1 MAESREYMSIDEILT
16 IINVIMSFALMVL
29 IFIATHQDIK
39 TWRLIN
45 KNLSALLQNQRIMW
59 DELDLLQEDLIQVQ
73 KGEVANAKSINAIA
87 RKMTELHDIVIED
100 QTRQDQD
107 IKALATLMS
116 GLKTS
121 SYRSRN
127 DEHFN
132 DALKRI
138 AKLVKE

>member
-1 MAESREYMSIDEILT
+1 MSIDEILT

-29 IFIATHQDIK
+29 IFISTHQDIK

-87 RKMTELHDIVIED
+87 RKMTELHDLVIED

-107 IKALATLMS
+107 IKALATLIS

-127 DEHFN
+127 NKQFN
-132 DALKRI
+132 NALKRVS
-138 AKLVKE
+138 KLVKE

>member
-1 MAESREYMSIDEILT
+1 MAVVNEVMT

-29 IFIATHQDIK
+29 IIISTHQNIK

-127 DEHFN
+127 DKHFN

>member
-1 MAESREYMSIDEILT
+1 MAVVNEVMT
-16 IINVIMSFALMVL
+16 IINVIMSFALMIL
-29 IFIATHQDIK
+29 IVIFTHQNIK

-87 RKMTELHDIVIED
+87 RKMAELHDIVVED

>member
-1 MAESREYMSIDEILT
+1 MAVVNEVMT

-29 IFIATHQDIK
+29 IIISTHQNIK
-39 TWRLIN
+39 TWGLIN

-87 RKMTELHDIVIED
+87 RKMTELHDLVIED

-107 IKALATLMS
+107 IKALATLIS
-116 GLKTS
+116 GLKAS

>member
-1 MAESREYMSIDEILT
+1 MSIDEILT

-29 IFIATHQDIK
+29 IFISTHQDIK

-87 RKMTELHDIVIED
+87 RKMTELHDFVIED
-100 QTRQDQD
+100 QIRQDKD

-127 DEHFN
+127 DKQFN

>member
-1 MAESREYMSIDEILT
+1 MSIDEILT
-16 IINVIMSFALMVL
+16 IINVIMSFALVVL
-29 IFIATHQDIK
+29 IFISTHQDIK

-87 RKMTELHDIVIED
+87 RKTTELHDIVIED

>member
-1 MAESREYMSIDEILT
+1 MAVVNEVMT

-29 IFIATHQDIK
+29 IIISTYQDIK

-87 RKMTELHDIVIED
+87 RKMTELHDFVIED
-100 QTRQDQD
+100 QTRQDRD
-107 IKALATLMS
+107 VKALATLMS

>member
-1 MAESREYMSIDEILT
+1 MSIDEILT
-16 IINVIMSFALMVL
+16 IINVIMSFALVVL
-29 IFIATHQDIK
+29 IIISTHQNIK

-73 KGEVANAKSINAIA
+73 KGEVANAKSINAIT

>member
-1 MAESREYMSIDEILT
+1 
-16 IINVIMSFALMVL
+16 MSFALMVL
-29 IFIATHQDIK
+29 IFISTHQDIK

-73 KGEVANAKSINAIA
+73 KGEVANAKSINAIT
-87 RKMTELHDIVIED
+87 RKMTELHDLVIED

-127 DEHFN
+127 DKQFN

>member
-1 MAESREYMSIDEILT
+1 
-16 IINVIMSFALMVL
+16 MSFALMVL
-29 IFIATHQDIK
+29 IIISTHQNIK

-87 RKMTELHDIVIED
+87 RKMTELHDLVIED

>member
-1 MAESREYMSIDEILT
+1 MSIDEILT

-45 KNLSALLQNQRIMW
+45 KNLSALFQNQRIMW

-87 RKMTELHDIVIED
+87 RKMTELHDLVIED

>member
-1 MAESREYMSIDEILT
+1 MAVVNEVMT
-16 IINVIMSFALMVL
+16 IINVIMSFALMIL
-29 IFIATHQDIK
+29 IVIFTHQNIK

-87 RKMTELHDIVIED
+87 RKMAELHDIVIED

>member
-1 MAESREYMSIDEILT
+1 MAVVNEVMT

-29 IFIATHQDIK
+29 IIISTHQNIK

-59 DELDLLQEDLIQVQ
+59 DELDLLQEDLIQAQ

-87 RKMTELHDIVIED
+87 RKMTELHDLVIED

>member
-1 MAESREYMSIDEILT
+1 MSIDEILT
-16 IINVIMSFALMVL
+16 IINVIMSFALVVL
-29 IFIATHQDIK
+29 IIISTHQNI
-39 TWRLIN
+39 RFSRAIN
-45 KNLSALLQNQRIMW
+45 KNMDILFKRQLILSEEQDQLQKS
-59 DELDLLQEDLIQVQ
+59 LIQVQ

-87 RKMTELHDIVIED
+87 RKMTELHDLVIED

>member
-1 MAESREYMSIDEILT
+1 MAVVNEVMT

-29 IFIATHQDIK
+29 IIISTHQNIK

-73 KGEVANAKSINAIA
+73 KGEAANAKSINAIA

-138 AKLVKE
+138 AELVKE

>member
-1 MAESREYMSIDEILT
+1 MSIDEILT
-16 IINVIMSFALMVL
+16 IINVIMSFALVIL
-29 IFIATHQDIK
+29 IFISTRQNIRFSRA
-39 TWRLIN
+39 IN
-45 KNLSALLQNQRIMW
+45 KNMDILFKRQLILSEEQDQLQKS
-59 DELDLLQEDLIQVQ
+59 LIQVQ
-73 KGEVANAKSINAIA
+73 KSEVANAKSINAIT
-87 RKMTELHDIVIED
+87 RKMTELHDLVIED

-107 IKALATLMS
+107 IKALATLIS

>member
-1 MAESREYMSIDEILT
+1 MSIDEILT

-29 IFIATHQDIK
+29 IFISTHQDIK

-87 RKMTELHDIVIED
+87 RKMAELHDLVIED

-127 DEHFN
+127 DKQFN

>member
-1 MAESREYMSIDEILT
+1 MAVVNEVMT

-29 IFIATHQDIK
+29 IIISTHQDIK

-87 RKMTELHDIVIED
+87 RKMAELHDLVIED

>member
-1 MAESREYMSIDEILT
+1 MAVVNEVMT
-16 IINVIMSFALMVL
+16 IINVIMSFALMIL
-29 IFIATHQDIK
+29 IIISTCQDINARRATNASLDILFK
-39 TWRLIN
+39 RQQL
-45 KNLSALLQNQRIMW
+45 LSEDLDQLQKA
-59 DELDLLQEDLIQVQ
+59 LIQVQ

-87 RKMTELHDIVIED
+87 RKMTELHDLVIED
-100 QTRQDQD
+100 QIRQDQD

>member
-1 MAESREYMSIDEILT
+1 MSIDEILT

-29 IFIATHQDIK
+29 IFISTHQDIK

-73 KGEVANAKSINAIA
+73 KSEVANAKSINAIA
-87 RKMTELHDIVIED
+87 RKMAELHDLVIED

>member
-1 MAESREYMSIDEILT
+1 MSIDEILT

-29 IFIATHQDIK
+29 IIISTHQDIK

-59 DELDLLQEDLIQVQ
+59 DELDLLQEDLIQAQ

>member
-1 MAESREYMSIDEILT
+1 MAVVNEVMT

-29 IFIATHQDIK
+29 IIISTRQDIK
-39 TWRLIN
+39 ARRATNASLDILFKRQQ
-45 KNLSALLQNQRIMW
+45 LLAQDMDQ
-59 DELDLLQEDLIQVQ
+59 LQKALIQVQ
-73 KGEVANAKSINAIA
+73 KGEVANAKSINAIT

-100 QTRQDQD
+100 QAKQDQD
-107 IKALATLMS
+107 IKALATLIS
-116 GLKTS
+116 GLKAS

-127 DEHFN
+127 DKHFN

>member
-1 MAESREYMSIDEILT
+1 MAVVNEVMT

-29 IFIATHQDIK
+29 IIISTHQNIK

-59 DELDLLQEDLIQVQ
+59 DELDLLQKALIQVQ

-87 RKMTELHDIVIED
+87 RKMTELHDLVIED

>member
-1 MAESREYMSIDEILT
+1 MAVVNEVMT
-16 IINVIMSFALMVL
+16 IINVIMSFALMIL
-29 IFIATHQDIK
+29 IIISACQDIK
-39 TWRLIN
+39 ARRVTNASLDILFKRQQL
-45 KNLSALLQNQRIMW
+45 LSEDLDQLQKA
-59 DELDLLQEDLIQVQ
+59 LIQVQ

-87 RKMTELHDIVIED
+87 RKMTELHDFVIED
-100 QTRQDQD
+100 QIRQDKD

-127 DEHFN
+127 DKQFN

>member
-1 MAESREYMSIDEILT
+1 MAVVNEVMT
-16 IINVIMSFALMVL
+16 IINVIMSFALMIL
-29 IFIATHQDIK
+29 IIISTCQDINARRATNASLDILFK
-39 TWRLIN
+39 RQQL
-45 KNLSALLQNQRIMW
+45 LSEDLDQLQKA
-59 DELDLLQEDLIQVQ
+59 LIQVQ

-87 RKMTELHDIVIED
+87 RKMTELHDLVIED
-100 QTRQDQD
+100 QIRQDKD

-127 DEHFN
+127 DKQFN

>member
-1 MAESREYMSIDEILT
+1 MSIDEILT

-29 IFIATHQDIK
+29 IFISTHQDIK

-87 RKMTELHDIVIED
+87 RKMTELHDLVIED

-132 DALKRI
+132 DALKRVS
-138 AKLVKE
+138 KLVKE

>member
-1 MAESREYMSIDEILT
+1 MAVVNEVMT
-16 IINVIMSFALMVL
+16 IINVIMSFALVVL
-29 IFIATHQDIK
+29 IFISTHQDIK

-45 KNLSALLQNQRIMW
+45 KKLSALLQNQRIMW

-87 RKMTELHDIVIED
+87 RKTTELHDIVIED

>member
-1 MAESREYMSIDEILT
+1 MSIDEILT

-29 IFIATHQDIK
+29 IIISTHQDIK

-45 KNLSALLQNQRIMW
+45 KNLSVLLQNQRIMW
-59 DELDLLQEDLIQVQ
+59 DELDLLQEDLIQAQ

-87 RKMTELHDIVIED
+87 RKMTELHDLVIED

>member
-1 MAESREYMSIDEILT
+1 MTVVNEVMT

-29 IFIATHQDIK
+29 IIISTRQDIK
-39 TWRLIN
+39 ARRAVNASLDILF
-45 KNLSALLQNQRIMW
+45 KRQQLLAQDMDQ
-59 DELDLLQEDLIQVQ
+59 LQKALIQVQ

-107 IKALATLMS
+107 IKALATLIS
-116 GLKTS
+116 GLKAS

-127 DEHFN
+127 NKQFN
-132 DALKRI
+132 NALKRV

>member
-1 MAESREYMSIDEILT
+1 MSIDEILT
-16 IINVIMSFALMVL
+16 IINVIMSFALVVL
-29 IFIATHQDIK
+29 IFISTHQDIK

-73 KGEVANAKSINAIA
+73 KGEVANAKSINAIT

>member
-1 MAESREYMSIDEILT
+1 MAVVNEVKT

-29 IFIATHQDIK
+29 IFISTHQNIK

-59 DELDLLQEDLIQVQ
+59 DELDLLQEDLIKVQ